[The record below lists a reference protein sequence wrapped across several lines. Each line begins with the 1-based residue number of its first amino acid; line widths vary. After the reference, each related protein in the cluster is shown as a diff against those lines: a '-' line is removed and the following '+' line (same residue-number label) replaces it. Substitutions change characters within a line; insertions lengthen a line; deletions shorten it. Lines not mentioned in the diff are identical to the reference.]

1 MYIICFLLHTVYPT
15 LCPGFLP
22 ATSNAEVKKIQIHHN
37 PSQDDG
43 SFFRA
48 IGFQKL
54 PHHLCSPQTWK
65 KPQHASLMGFSN
77 GFWAHGLQCPQKPEA
92 RSLEGRHCSVWG
104 NHGGAG
110 RGGVNSDL
118 VVILVGMFLEGY
130 PRCPRGIVNHG
141 DKTWHQ
147 DIQQKF
153 AKSHPSA
160 GRHGQLPSLL
170 LGKRE
175 RDFTMAWFA
184 LGCWGGKW
192 ETQNTSK
199 IVGRAVSE
207 TIGTSYRDSVG
218 MPIYDISKG
227 RCGCLV
233 PVALGEGRI
242 FHGDWDP

>member
-1 MYIICFLLHTVYPT
+1 MVFPMVFGPMV
-15 LCPGFLP
+15 
-22 ATSNAEVKKIQIHHN
+22 SNAQQI
-37 PSQDDG
+37 
-43 SFFRA
+43 
-48 IGFQKL
+48 
-54 PHHLCSPQTWK
+54 
-65 KPQHASLMGFSN
+65 
-77 GFWAHGLQCPQKPEA
+77 EA

-118 VVILVGMFLEGY
+118 VVILVVFFFRGLSKL
-130 PRCPRGIVNHG
+130 PRGIVNHG

-192 ETQNTSK
+192 ETK
-199 IVGRAVSE
+199 IPPKLSAVQVCK
-207 TIGTSYRDSVG
+207 TIGTSYRGSVG
-218 MPIYDISKG
+218 MPDAYDISKG